1 VKEKFKKVEESG
13 LKTLEDKERE
23 RVKRKEEITEEE
35 REREEEKSV
44 YSGGRGAIMLHKWGI
59 MEQGE

>member
-1 VKEKFKKVEESG
+1 VEER

-23 RVKRKEEITEEE
+23 RVERKKEITEEE

-44 YSGGRGAIMLHKWGI
+44 YNGGREANSCIRGV
-59 MEQGE
+59 MERGK